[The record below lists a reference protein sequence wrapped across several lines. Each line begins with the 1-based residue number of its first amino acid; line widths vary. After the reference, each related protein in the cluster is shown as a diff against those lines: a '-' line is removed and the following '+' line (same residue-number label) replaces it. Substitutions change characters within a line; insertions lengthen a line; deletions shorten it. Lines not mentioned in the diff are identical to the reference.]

1 MALPVMNKCCQPVV
15 GPVSQSYTTL
25 EKAEKGAAD
34 QESLAHGDNT
44 TAIKERDSQDNKDN
58 KERKQKSEV
67 RPCLCVFGKERS
79 LREEKHVRHPWLLL
93 GTPY

>member
-1 MALPVMNKCCQPVV
+1 MNKCYQPV

-44 TAIKERDSQDNKDN
+44 TAIKERDRRDNKDN
-58 KERKQKSEV
+58 KEQK
-67 RPCLCVFGKERS
+67 
-79 LREEKHVRHPWLLL
+79 
-93 GTPY
+93 